1 MTTFSF
7 TRNESSSRWH
17 PHRCQPYWRPPTWD
31 MKGSNVCF
39 TALEQ
44 ILISRAPR
52 RWFRNTSACARFASE
67 TNMSTSIQPAC
78 YNCCSYRPMDFVEG
92 LPHVHNKSVILT
104 VNDWFSNFSHFIPL
118 GHSYTATSV
127 VQAFFTEVVQIYL
140 MPNSIVSN
148 RDLVLTSTFWQEL
161 FRLAKAASLPGF
173 SWGKLSPKFY
183 GPYKLLA
190 REGDVAYHLQL
201 STDTRIHDVFHVGV
215 LKPFHG
221 APQVTNPS
229 LPAINNGRVLPVPY
243 KGYGYHITNSSRL
256 NLGRTHHIP
265 CPRRKQPADIRGV
278 PDKERQPEF
287 YMETT
292 RTTRIVSILVFL
304 VLLGQEDTYGYKY
317 KTP

>member
-17 PHRCQPYWRPPTWD
+17 PHRYQPYWRPPTWD

-92 LPHVHNKSVILT
+92 LPHVHSKSVILT

-127 VQAFFTEVVQIYL
+127 VQEFFTEVVQIYL

-161 FRLAKAASLPGF
+161 FRLAKV
-173 SWGKLSPKFY
+173 KLN
-183 GPYKLLA
+183 
-190 REGDVAYHLQL
+190 L
-201 STDTRIHDVFHVGV
+201 SSVFH
-215 LKPFHG
+215 
-221 APQVTNPS
+221 
-229 LPAINNGRVLPVPY
+229 PY
-243 KGYGYHITNSSRL
+243 I
-256 NLGRTHHIP
+256 
-265 CPRRKQPADIRGV
+265 
-278 PDKERQPEF
+278 ERQPIGGNNHVIGYLSCLTGHRPRHWLCWLMWAEF
-287 YMETT
+287 CFNSAY
-292 RTTRIVSILVFL
+292 
-304 VLLGQEDTYGYKY
+304 
-317 KTP
+317 

>member
-1 MTTFSF
+1 MCSTIYTARSTTTPCWRSSRTMWQAIKVRHGCSMTTFSF

-67 TNMSTSIQPAC
+67 TNMSTSIQPTC

-92 LPHVHNKSVILT
+92 LPHVHSKSVILT
-104 VNDWFSNFSHFIPL
+104 VNDWFSNFSHFILL

-148 RDLVLTSTFWQEL
+148 RDLVVDKHVLARALSPGQSKTQPQLGVPPIYRATANRRQQPCHWVPEL
-161 FRLAKAASLPGF
+161 FNGASASPLA
-173 SWGKLSPKFY
+173 
-183 GPYKLLA
+183 LLA
-190 REGDVAYHLQL
+190 YVGGILLQFGIL
-201 STDTRIHDVFHVGV
+201 V
-215 LKPFHG
+215 
-221 APQVTNPS
+221 
-229 LPAINNGRVLPVPY
+229 VPPN
-243 KGYGYHITNSSRL
+243 HAV
-256 NLGRTHHIP
+256 
-265 CPRRKQPADIRGV
+265 PRRLWTAAAGSQKL
-278 PDKERQPEF
+278 RQQF
-287 YMETT
+287 CL
-292 RTTRIVSILVFL
+292 SA
-304 VLLGQEDTYGYKY
+304 GH
-317 KTP
+317 